1 MSELLVLD
9 SDGELPRMTFTTRL
23 FLREGFGQALWMDL
37 VNSEEHDGFGRR
49 TEHLADPSWI
59 GVFARFWGLNLPGD
73 LGHARAVEELTPVR
87 SLLRSLA
94 EQWSL
99 HKNISAAGLE
109 RLNACLCVSVHRV
122 LRLEESGYSLHLVPE
137 EHGWR
142 SIHARVA
149 ASLAVQL
156 SGPEPDRIKS
166 CPNPDCRWLFLDE
179 TRANSRK
186 WCRDR
191 SCGNRLRV
199 RHARQLASTRR

>member
-1 MSELLVLD
+1 
-9 SDGELPRMTFTTRL
+9 MTFTTRL
-23 FLREGFGQALWMDL
+23 FLREGFGQALWIDL
-37 VNSEEHDGFGRR
+37 VNSEQYDGFGRR

-59 GVFARFWGLNLPGD
+59 GVFARFWGLELPGNLD
-73 LGHARAVEELTPVR
+73 HARTVEELTVLR

-99 HKNISAAGLE
+99 HKNITAAGLE
-109 RLNACLCVSVHRV
+109 RLNERLAVPVHRV
-122 LRLEESGYSLHLVPE
+122 LRLEESGYVLRLVSS

-142 SIHARVA
+142 WIHAQVA

-166 CPNPDCRWLFLDE
+166 CPNPDCRWLFLDK

-199 RHARQLASTRR
+199 RHARQLASTRH